1 MIARFVYRE
10 TGEAENKIL
19 LNEIHIKGQAAD
31 SDEEGNVDPL
41 SPQTLLETP
50 EHEVQYSIR
59 STEGKSIK

>member
-1 MIARFVYRE
+1 MITRFVYRE